1 MCWRTP
7 LSWAG
12 ELEDEGSRGPG
23 VQGSRGPG
31 VPNSQ
36 RWMGKGAPLRLHE
49 LLVAVV
55 RGEIESCQLWFAS
68 ARSRI

>member
-23 VQGSRGPG
+23 VQGS
-31 VPNSQ
+31 NSQ